1 MASVV
6 SYLVMWWAGA
16 NSDQIDGL
24 MQKRHNPIANALEL
38 VSVAQSHRFAVYARS
53 GVMTLAPA
61 DPSRWV
67 SERKT

>member
-6 SYLVMWWAGA
+6 RYLVMWWAGA

-38 VSVAQSHRFAVYARS
+38 VSFA
-53 GVMTLAPA
+53 
-61 DPSRWV
+61 
-67 SERKT
+67 